1 VGVTQLTANRQPRPS
16 ASPGRAAVVLS
27 TDEPDHAFL
36 CADRVALL
44 HGGRLV
50 ALGTPEEM
58 LTPENLRL
66 LFGVDVAVVFLPEV
80 GRRVCSRSS
89 ASFPQA

>member
-1 VGVTQLTANRQPRPS
+1 VLDRVRALA
-16 ASPGRAAVVLS
+16 ASGLAGVLS
-27 TDEPDHAFL
+27 TDDPGHGFP

-50 ALGTPEEM
+50 ALGTPEETV
-58 LTPENLRL
+58 TPENLRL
-66 LFGVDVAVVFLPEV
+66 LYDVDVAVAFLPEV
-80 GRRVCSRSS
+80 GRRVCSPSS